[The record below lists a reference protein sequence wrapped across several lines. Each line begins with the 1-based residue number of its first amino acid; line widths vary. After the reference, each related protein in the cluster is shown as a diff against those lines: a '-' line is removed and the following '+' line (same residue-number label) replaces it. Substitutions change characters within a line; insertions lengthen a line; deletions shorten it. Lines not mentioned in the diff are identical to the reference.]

1 VVFSSTT
8 FLFLFLPV
16 VLAVYFV
23 LPRRFR
29 NLALIAAGFVFYA
42 WGAGDFVFVVLASTL
57 ADWLLGLGVQ
67 QARREGDSRRAA
79 LLLVLA
85 VGQNLGLLFY
95 YKYSD
100 FLLSQLTDAFVRLG
114 FGHEVTTHVLLPI
127 GISFFTFEK
136 ISYLVDVWRGDVRA
150 RRNPLDV
157 LLFVF
162 LFPRSIAGPIVRLRE
177 IEDQLGARP
186 VRLDDLMEGAT
197 RFVHGLVK
205 KVVIA
210 DTVAP
215 VADAAFANGVHPT
228 TTGAWLGALAY
239 TLQIYFDFSG
249 YSDMAIGLAQVFGF
263 RLPENFNRPYSAI
276 SITDFWRRWHMTL
289 SRWFRDYLYIP
300 LGGNR
305 TSSGRV
311 YFNLVLVFVLVGFW
325 HGAQWTFILWGAYH
339 GSLLIIERVTGQ
351 RPIGDGPVSVVALRR
366 AITFL
371 LVVFGWVLFRAPSL
385 RDAGR
390 FLWRML
396 TPHGFALGPGVET
409 ALTNQALLV
418 GALGMLVVVFPRR
431 LVIGRALAYG
441 QGSLVNA
448 GRAGIVAIGLPLAL
462 ILVVS
467 GTFSPFLYFRF

>member
-16 VLAVYFV
+16 VLAVYFA

-42 WGAGDFVFVVLASTL
+42 WGAGTFVFVVLASTL
-57 ADWLLGLGVQ
+57 VDWALGLGVQ
-67 QARREGDSRRAA
+67 QARREGNTRRAA
-79 LLLVLA
+79 LLLALA

-100 FLLSQLTDAFVRLG
+100 FLLRQLTDAFVRLG
-114 FGHEVTTHVLLPI
+114 FGHEITTHVLLPI

-177 IEDQLGARP
+177 IEDQLAPRA

-197 RFVHGLVK
+197 RFAHGLVK

-210 DTVAP
+210 DRVAP

-228 TTGAWLGALAY
+228 TTGAWIGALAY

-263 RLPENFNRPYSAI
+263 RLPENFNRPYSAV

-305 TSSGRV
+305 GSSGRV
-311 YFNLVLVFVLVGFW
+311 YFNLALVFLLVGFW
-325 HGAQWTFILWGAYH
+325 HGAQWTFIVWGAYH

-351 RPIGDGPVSVVALRR
+351 RPIGDGPVSAVVGRR

-385 RDAGR
+385 GDAGR

-396 TPHGFALGPGVET
+396 TPHGFSLGPGVET

-418 GALGMLVVVFPRR
+418 GCLALLVVLFPRR
-431 LVIGRALAYG
+431 LVIGRALAGG
-441 QGSLVNA
+441 QGNLVNT
-448 GRAGIVAIGLPLAL
+448 GRAGIVALGLPLAL
-462 ILVVS
+462 VLVVS

>member
-1 VVFSSTT
+1 VVFSSTA
-8 FLFLFLPV
+8 FLFLFLPA
-16 VLAVYFV
+16 VLVVYFA

-29 NLALIAAGFVFYA
+29 NLALIAAGFIFYA
-42 WGAGDFVFVVLASTL
+42 WGAGNFVFVVALSTL
-57 ADWLLGLGVQ
+57 ADWALGLGVQ
-67 QARREGDSRRAA
+67 RARRNGESRRAA

-85 VGQNLGLLFY
+85 IGQNLGLLFY

-100 FLLSQLTDAFVRLG
+100 FLLRQLTDAFVKLG

-150 RRNPLDV
+150 RRNPIDV

-177 IEDQLGARP
+177 IEDQLASRP

-197 RFVHGLVK
+197 RFCHGLVK

-228 TTGAWLGALAY
+228 TTGAWLGAIAY

-305 TSSGRV
+305 GSQGRV

-325 HGAQWTFILWGAYH
+325 HGAQWTFIAWGAYH

-351 RPIGDGPVSVVALRR
+351 RPIGDDRVDLPVLRR
-366 AITFL
+366 GVTFL
-371 LVVFGWVLFRAPSL
+371 LVIFGWVLFRAPSIS
-385 RDAGR
+385 DAAHYVY
-390 FLWRML
+390 RML
-396 TPHGFALGPGVET
+396 TPHGFAAGPGVET
-409 ALTNQALLV
+409 ALTNQALVV
-418 GALGMLVVVFPRR
+418 GALALLVVLFPRR

-441 QGSLVNA
+441 RGTWVNA
-448 GRAGIVAIGLPLAL
+448 GRAGIVGIGLPVAL

>member
-8 FLFLFLPV
+8 FLFLFLPG
-16 VLAVYFV
+16 VLALYFAM
-23 LPRRFR
+23 PRRFR
-29 NLALIAAGFVFYA
+29 NLVLIAAGFFFYA
-42 WGAGDFVFVVLASTL
+42 WGAGGFVFAVLLSTL

-67 QARREGDSRRAA
+67 DARGEGDRRRAA
-79 LLLVLA
+79 VLA
-85 VGQNLGLLFY
+85 TLAIVQNLGLLIYF
-95 YKYSD
+95 KYSG
-100 FLLSQLTDAFVRLG
+100 FLLNQLTHTLSALG
-114 FGHEVTTHVLLPI
+114 SGQYFTTHVLLPI

-136 ISYLVDVWRGDVRA
+136 ISYIVDIWRGDVRA

-177 IEDQLGARP
+177 IEDQLGVRP
-186 VRLDDLMEGAT
+186 VRLDDLVEGAT

-205 KVVIA
+205 KVVVA

-215 VADAAFANGVHPT
+215 VADAAFASGVQPT

-289 SRWFRDYLYIP
+289 SRWFRDYVYIP

-305 TSSGRV
+305 ASSGRV

-325 HGAQWTFILWGAYH
+325 HGAQWTFVVWGAYH
-339 GSLLIIERVTGQ
+339 GTLLILERLTGQ
-351 RPIGDGPVSVVALRR
+351 RPVGDGAVNAVVVRR

-371 LVVFGWVLFRAPSL
+371 LVVIGWVFFRAPSI
-385 RDAGR
+385 DGAAH
-390 FLWRML
+390 FLWRMF
-396 TPHGFALGPGVET
+396 TPHGSALGPGVET

-418 GALGMLVVVFPRR
+418 GALALLVALFPRR
-431 LVIGRALAYG
+431 LVVGRALAYG
-441 QGSLVNA
+441 SGSAVNA
-448 GRAGIVAIGLPLAL
+448 GRVGIVAIGLPLAL

>member
-1 VVFSSTT
+1 
-8 FLFLFLPV
+8 
-16 VLAVYFV
+16 
-23 LPRRFR
+23 
-29 NLALIAAGFVFYA
+29 
-42 WGAGDFVFVVLASTL
+42 
-57 ADWLLGLGVQ
+57 
-67 QARREGDSRRAA
+67 
-79 LLLVLA
+79 
-85 VGQNLGLLFY
+85 
-95 YKYSD
+95 
-100 FLLSQLTDAFVRLG
+100 
-114 FGHEVTTHVLLPI
+114 
-127 GISFFTFEK
+127 
-136 ISYLVDVWRGDVRA
+136 
-150 RRNPLDV
+150 
-157 LLFVF
+157 
-162 LFPRSIAGPIVRLRE
+162 
-177 IEDQLGARP
+177 

-215 VADAAFANGVHPT
+215 VADAAFASGVHPT

-305 TSSGRV
+305 GRPWRV
-311 YFNLVLVFVLVGFW
+311 YLNLAIVFLLVGFW
-325 HGAQWTFILWGAYH
+325 HGAQWTFIVWGAYH
-339 GSLLIIERVTGQ
+339 GSLLIIERVSGQ
-351 RPIGDGPVSVVALRR
+351 RATGDGPVSVVVVRR
-366 AITFL
+366 AITLL
-371 LVVFGWVLFRAPSL
+371 LVIFGWVLFRAPSIG
-385 RDAGR
+385 DAAHY
-390 FLWRML
+390 LWRML
-396 TPHGFALGPGVET
+396 TPHGFAPGPGVET
-409 ALTNQALLV
+409 ALTNQVLLVGGLALLV
-418 GALGMLVVVFPRR
+418 ALFPRR

-448 GRAGIVAIGLPLAL
+448 GRAGVVTIGLPIAL

>member
-16 VLAVYFV
+16 VLALYFAM
-23 LPRRFR
+23 PRRGR
-29 NLALIAAGFVFYA
+29 NLVLIAAGFFFYA
-42 WGAGDFVFVVLASTL
+42 WGAGGFVFAVLLSTL

-67 QARREGDSRRAA
+67 RARQEGDRSRAA
-79 LLLVLA
+79 LLATLA
-85 VGQNLGLLFY
+85 VCQNLGLLIYF
-95 YKYSD
+95 KYSG
-100 FLLSQLTDAFVRLG
+100 FLLNQLTDTLSALG
-114 FGHEVTTHVLLPI
+114 SGRHFSTHVLLPI

-136 ISYLVDVWRGDVRA
+136 ISYIVDIWRGDVRA

-177 IEDQLGARP
+177 IEDQLGVRP

-205 KVVIA
+205 KVVVA

-215 VADAAFANGVHPT
+215 VADAAFASGVHPT

-305 TSSGRV
+305 ASSGRV
-311 YFNLVLVFVLVGFW
+311 YFNLALVFVLVGFW
-325 HGAQWTFILWGAYH
+325 HGAQWTFVVWGAYH
-339 GSLLIIERVTGQ
+339 GTLLIIERVTGQ
-351 RPIGDGPVSVVALRR
+351 RPTGDGPVGAVVARR
-366 AITFL
+366 ALTFL
-371 LVVFGWVLFRAPSL
+371 LVIFGWVLFRAPSI
-385 RDAGR
+385 DGAAHY
-390 FLWRML
+390 LWRML
-396 TPHGFALGPGVET
+396 TPHGFAPGPGVET
-409 ALTNQALLV
+409 ALTNQVLVVGGLALLV
-418 GALGMLVVVFPRR
+418 ALFPRR

-441 QGSLVNA
+441 QGRLVNT

>member
-16 VLAVYFV
+16 VLALYFAA
-23 LPRRFR
+23 PRRCR
-29 NLALIAAGFVFYA
+29 NLVLIAAGFFFYA
-42 WGAGDFVFVVLASTL
+42 WGAGGFVFVVLLSTL

-67 QARREGDSRRAA
+67 RARREDDARRAA
-79 LLLVLA
+79 LLLVLS
-85 VGQNLGLLFY
+85 VGQNLGLLAYF
-95 YKYSD
+95 KYSG
-100 FLLSQLTDAFVRLG
+100 FLLNQVTDALSALG
-114 FGHEVTTHVLLPI
+114 SGDRFSTHVLLPI

-177 IEDQLGARP
+177 IEDQLAVRP
-186 VRLDDLMEGAT
+186 VRLDDLTEGAT

-215 VADAAFANGVHPT
+215 VADAAFANGAHPT

-305 TSSGRV
+305 GRPWRV
-311 YFNLVLVFVLVGFW
+311 YFNLALVFVLVGFW
-325 HGAQWTFILWGAYH
+325 HGAQWTFIVWGAYH
-339 GSLLIIERVTGQ
+339 GCLLIIERVTGQ
-351 RPIGDGPVSVVALRR
+351 RATGDGAVSFVVGRR
-366 AITFL
+366 ALTFL
-371 LVVFGWVLFRAPSL
+371 LVVFGWVLFRAPTIG
-385 RDAGR
+385 DAGR
-390 FLWRML
+390 FAWRML
-396 TPHGFALGPGVET
+396 TPHGFSPGPGVET
-409 ALTNQALLV
+409 ALTNQVLLIGGLGLLV
-418 GALGMLVVVFPRR
+418 TLLPRR
-431 LVIGRALAYG
+431 LVIGRALARG
-441 QGSLVNA
+441 GSNLAYA
-448 GRAGIVAIGLPLAL
+448 GRAGVVGLGLPLAL
-462 ILVVS
+462 VLVVS

>member
-1 VVFSSTT
+1 VVFSSTA
-8 FLFLFLPV
+8 FLFLFLPA
-16 VLAVYFV
+16 VLVVYFA

-29 NLALIAAGFVFYA
+29 NLALIAAGFIFYA
-42 WGAGDFVFVVLASTL
+42 WGAGNFVFVVALSTL
-57 ADWLLGLGVQ
+57 ADWALGLGVQ
-67 QARREGDSRRAA
+67 RARRNGESRRAA

-85 VGQNLGLLFY
+85 IGQNLGLLFY

-100 FLLSQLTDAFVRLG
+100 FLLTQLTDAFVKLG

-150 RRNPLDV
+150 RRNPIDV

-177 IEDQLGARP
+177 IEDQLGVRP

-215 VADAAFANGVHPT
+215 VADAAFASGVHPT

-305 TSSGRV
+305 GRPWRV
-311 YFNLVLVFVLVGFW
+311 YLNLAIVFLLVGFW
-325 HGAQWTFILWGAYH
+325 HGAQWTFIVWGAYH
-339 GSLLIIERVTGQ
+339 GSLLIIERVSGQ
-351 RPIGDGPVSVVALRR
+351 RATGDGPVSAVVVRR
-366 AITFL
+366 AITLL
-371 LVVFGWVLFRAPSL
+371 LVIFGWVLFRAPSIG
-385 RDAGR
+385 DAAHY
-390 FLWRML
+390 LWRML
-396 TPHGFALGPGVET
+396 TPHGFAPGPGVET
-409 ALTNQALLV
+409 ALTNQVLLVGGLALLV
-418 GALGMLVVVFPRR
+418 ALFPRR

-448 GRAGIVAIGLPLAL
+448 GRAGVVTIGLPIAL